1 MIGTILDK
9 VLERT
14 REILTKCECS
24 RSCKN
29 CLDNYYNQWNHYL
42 FDRTLGLQLLDY
54 AELKKYPSKY
64 DEMEKNVLLYPLL
77 KLIEE
82 DGSRK
87 IPETLSFEFVPAL
100 LKKENSDPQKLYFN
114 PYDLTDWLPNAF
126 MTFRDYLV

>member
-1 MIGTILDK
+1 M
-9 VLERT
+9 
-14 REILTKCECS
+14 
-24 RSCKN
+24 
-29 CLDNYYNQWNHYL
+29 
-42 FDRTLGLQLLDY
+42 
-54 AELKKYPSKY
+54 
-64 DEMEKNVLLYPLL
+64 LYPLL

-87 IPETLSFEFVPAL
+87 IPETLSFEVVPAL